1 LLTGYCLKLQIQA
14 DILRG
19 KRLAL
24 PPRAQLPGPGAAEFA
39 GFDAYVSLMERCWA
53 QEPEARPTFGQ
64 VAEALRA
71 LIQVL
76 PPAEVQ
82 SHPAAAAAAAGSPA
96 AAAAAASV
104 TCAVCLER
112 EPNAVLVHREAKL

>member
-1 LLTGYCLKLQIQA
+1 LIELTLPGFFSCLKLQIQA

-24 PPRAQLPGPGAAEFA
+24 PPRAQLPGSGAAEFD
-39 GFDAYVSLMERCWA
+39 GFDAYVALMERCWA
-53 QEPEARPTFGQ
+53 QEPEARPAFGQ

-82 SHPAAAAAAAGSPA
+82 SHPVPA
-96 AAAAAASV
+96 TAAAASV
-104 TCAVCLER
+104 TCAVRLER
-112 EPNAVLVHREAKL
+112 EPNAALGHREAKT